1 MSLIL
6 QTVEVGPWPMNAYV
20 LVCSDTGKCAVIDPG
35 ADSQRILEK
44 AAGGEV
50 VAILITHAHGDHIG
64 ALEDVRRA
72 TGAPVYVNP
81 LEVGRDQLAYD
92 LPLAD
97 GMLIQVGNF
106 QLKAITTPGHTP
118 GMTCFDLGDG
128 RILVGDT
135 LFIGGPGRTWS
146 ADDFSRTMQT
156 MREVVFTWPDETEFY
171 PGHGLPGKIGSERP
185 AFEAFVARG
194 WPADLDGDVTW
205 LP

>member
-6 QTVEVGPWPMNAYV
+6 HPVEVGPWPMNAYV
-20 LVCSDTGKCAVIDPG
+20 LVCPDTRMCAVVDPG

-44 AAGGEV
+44 TVEGEV

-64 ALEDVRRA
+64 ALEDLQRVTR
-72 TGAPVYVNP
+72 APVFVNP
-81 LEVGRDQLAYD
+81 LEANIYRLAYD
-92 LPLAD
+92 HPLAN
-97 GMLIQVGNF
+97 GMLIQVGNST
-106 QLKAITTPGHTP
+106 LKAITTPGHTP

-135 LFIGGPGRTWS
+135 LFNGGPGRTWS

-156 MREVVFTWPDETEFY
+156 LREIVFTWPDETEFY
-171 PGHGLPGKIGSERP
+171 PGHGLPGKIGQERTS
-185 AFEAFVARG
+185 FEAFVARG
-194 WPADLDGDVTW
+194 WPVDLYGDVTW